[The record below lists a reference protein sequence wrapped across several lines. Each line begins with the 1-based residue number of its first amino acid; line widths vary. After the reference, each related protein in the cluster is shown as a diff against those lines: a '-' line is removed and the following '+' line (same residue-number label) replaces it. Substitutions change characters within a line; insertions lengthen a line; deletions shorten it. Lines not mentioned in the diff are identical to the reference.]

1 MYKIGDYVCTLVN
14 GFAMDGHIVGKHG
27 TADYYA
33 VRTLDGECV
42 YRWGDEIK
50 RSISDSDFVEIMN
63 AKFA

>member
-14 GFAMDGHIVGKHG
+14 GFAMDGQIVGKHG

-33 VRTLDGECV
+33 VRTLDGECI
-42 YRWGDEIK
+42 YRWGNEIR